1 MKFISVETLNL
12 KIQNNEVFQILDL
25 RDSRNFQK
33 SSIVGSIN
41 KPLLT
46 LNPLDIKRHFSNRF
60 LSADLIVL
68 VSQSERKSSQA
79 FKLLESYGMN
89 NLAILKGGYEG
100 WVSYNRGAPNQKLN
114 SSQSTIEREESSRA
128 TTEVKTLVEP
138 NLKTLYLEY
147 TILILLLI
155 SNLLALFWDSRG
167 AIVSVLL
174 SLFLI
179 ILRFKQSLRM
189 LRNWIYYK

>member
-138 NLKTLYLEY
+138 NLKTLYLEN

-155 SNLLALFWDSRG
+155 SNLLGLFWDSRG

-189 LRNWIYYK
+189 LCNWIYYK

>member
-25 RDSRNFQK
+25 RDSRSFQK

-46 LNPLDIKRHFSNRF
+46 LNPLNIKRHFSNRF

-100 WVSYNRGAPNQKLN
+100 WVCYNRGAPNQKLN
-114 SSQSTIEREESSRA
+114 SNQSTIEKEESSRA

-138 NLKTLYLEY
+138 NLKTLYLEN

-155 SNLLALFWDSRG
+155 SNLLGLFLDSRG
-167 AIVSVLL
+167 AILSVLL

-189 LRNWIYYK
+189 LCNWIYYK

>member
-1 MKFISVETLNL
+1 
-12 KIQNNEVFQILDL
+12 
-25 RDSRNFQK
+25 
-33 SSIVGSIN
+33 
-41 KPLLT
+41 
-46 LNPLDIKRHFSNRF
+46 
-60 LSADLIVL
+60 
-68 VSQSERKSSQA
+68 
-79 FKLLESYGMN
+79 MN

-100 WVSYNRGAPNQKLN
+100 WVSYNKAAANQKLN
-114 SSQSTIEREESSRA
+114 SNQSTIEKEESSRV

-138 NLKTLYLEY
+138 NLKTLYLEN

-155 SNLLALFWDSRG
+155 SNLLGLFWDSRG

-189 LRNWIYYK
+189 LCNWIYYK

>member
-25 RDSRNFQK
+25 RDSRTFQK

>member
-46 LNPLDIKRHFSNRF
+46 LNPLNIKRHFSNRF

-100 WVSYNRGAPNQKLN
+100 WVCYNRGAPNQKLN

-138 NLKTLYLEY
+138 NLKTLYLEN

-155 SNLLALFWDSRG
+155 SNLLGLFLDSRG
-167 AIVSVLL
+167 AILSVLL

-189 LRNWIYYK
+189 LCNWIYYK

>member
-25 RDSRNFQK
+25 RDSRSFQK

-100 WVSYNRGAPNQKLN
+100 WVCYNRGAPNQKLN
-114 SSQSTIEREESSRA
+114 SNQSTIEKEESSRA

-138 NLKTLYLEY
+138 NLKTLYLEN

-155 SNLLALFWDSRG
+155 SNLLGLFLDSRG
-167 AIVSVLL
+167 AILSVLL

-189 LRNWIYYK
+189 LCNWIYYK

>member
-25 RDSRNFQK
+25 RDSRTFQK

-89 NLAILKGGYEG
+89 NLAILKGGY
-100 WVSYNRGAPNQKLN
+100 
-114 SSQSTIEREESSRA
+114 
-128 TTEVKTLVEP
+128 
-138 NLKTLYLEY
+138 
-147 TILILLLI
+147 
-155 SNLLALFWDSRG
+155 
-167 AIVSVLL
+167 
-174 SLFLI
+174 
-179 ILRFKQSLRM
+179 
-189 LRNWIYYK
+189 